1 MYLIFLFFKTSI
13 KNQHNILKVMPVNV
27 KKKIVEYCGLTCIRY
42 DEVEQRGSLDLGF
55 RTSEFEI
62 L

>member
-1 MYLIFLFFKTSI
+1 
-13 KNQHNILKVMPVNV
+13 MPVNV